1 MPALFIGHGSPMNAI
16 EDNSWSRAWA
26 ALPDELPWPNA
37 ILAISA
43 HWETDG
49 IAVTIDE
56 APKTIH
62 DFGAFP
68 QALFDV
74 RYPAPGSPALGAR
87 IAQLLAPRPVRPALE
102 WGLDHGTWSVL
113 ARMYPQAETPV
124 VQLSLDRNITTAQP
138 YEIGQA
144 LKPLRDEGVLVIGSG
159 DIVHNLRAVDFRSP
173 GSPGWARR
181 FNEEAKRLILAENHL
196 ALAAYDD
203 LGEDAALSINSAEHY
218 LPLLYALGLRDP
230 GEPVRFFNDD
240 IFAAVSMTSVVVG

>member
-87 IAQLLAPRPVRPALE
+87 ISQLLAPRPVRPALE

-124 VQLSLDRNITTAQP
+124 VQLSLDRNLTPAQH

-144 LKPLRDEGVLVIGSG
+144 LRPLRDEGVLVMGSG
-159 DIVHNLRAVDFRSP
+159 DIVHNLRAVDRRNLQALD
-173 GSPGWARR
+173 WAIR
-181 FNEEAKRLILAENHL
+181 FNEEAKRLILAEDHM
-196 ALAAYDD
+196 ALATYD
-203 LGEDAALSINSAEHY
+203 
-218 LPLLYALGLRDP
+218 
-230 GEPVRFFNDD
+230 
-240 IFAAVSMTSVVVG
+240 